1 MTFCGPGAEGGLQV
15 IRAAEQVHIAVF
27 ALPGNPV
34 SAFVTGFLFMLPKI
48 GVENAKLHGLW
59 ENAPAQATDLT
70 AVYWD
75 E

>member
-1 MTFCGPGAEGGLQV
+1 VTADPAKRSELLK
-15 IRAAEQVHIAVF
+15 AAQKQLADDYVV
-27 ALPGNPV
+27 
-34 SAFVTGFLFMLPKI
+34 GFLFELPKI